1 MRESFGWQGL
11 RIAWEAH
18 RKPAQIAAR
27 LRAEAERDRK
37 EVEALHVVLSHAKAK
52 DARAIKTRIL
62 MLLREA
68 GEKRARAR
76 RLEARRSPEM
86 SNEIKDL
93 AGGVRK

>member
-1 MRESFGWQGL
+1 MHDSWGWQGL

-18 RKPAQIAAR
+18 QKPARIAAR
-27 LRAEAERDRK
+27 LRAEAECNRK
-37 EVEALHVVLSHAKAK
+37 EVEALHVVLSHAKPK

-86 SNEIKDL
+86 SNDINDL

>member
-27 LRAEAERDRK
+27 LRAEAECNRK
-37 EVEALHVVLSHAKAK
+37 EVEALHVVLSHAKVR
-52 DARAIKTRIL
+52 DARHIRRRIL
-62 MLLREA
+62 MLCRET
-68 GEKRARAR
+68 GEKLARAR
-76 RLEARRSPEM
+76 RLEARHSPEM